1 MPAAEAAPGLGGS
14 GFPEEDYVARYIGSV
29 CKLCRRENTKL
40 FLKSERCYTDK
51 CAIVRRSYPPGQH
64 GQARI
69 KQSEYSLQ
77 LREKQKIRRLY
88 GVLERQFRGYFEKA
102 ARMKGITGDNL
113 LQLLERRMDNV
124 VQRMGFAGSKKEAR
138 QLVRH
143 GHMLVNGR
151 KVNIPSYLLKAGDV
165 IELRE
170 KSRNLVQ
177 VQQTLSAVEKRGFPS
192 WLEID
197 KAQFR
202 GKVLSLPA
210 RDESTMPTVKEQ
222 LVVELYSK

>member
-1 MPAAEAAPGLGGS
+1 
-14 GFPEEDYVARYIGSV
+14 V
-29 CKLCRRENTKL
+29 
-40 FLKSERCYTDK
+40 
-51 CAIVRRSYPPGQH
+51 
-64 GQARI
+64 
-69 KQSEYSLQ
+69 
-77 LREKQKIRRLY
+77 Y

-102 ARMKGITGDNL
+102 ERMKGVTGDNL
-113 LQLLERRMDNV
+113 LQLLERRLDNV

-143 GHMLVNGR
+143 AHLLVNGK

-165 IELRE
+165 VELKE
-170 KSRNLVQ
+170 KSRGITQ
-177 VQQTLSAVEKRGFPS
+177 IQQTLVALEKRGFPT

-202 GKVLSLPA
+202 GKVLALPA

>member
-1 MPAAEAAPGLGGS
+1 
-14 GFPEEDYVARYIGSV
+14 VARYIGSV
-29 CKLCRRENTKL
+29 CKLCRRESTKL
-40 FLKSERCYTDK
+40 FLKAERCYTDK

-64 GQARI
+64 GQGRI
-69 KQSEYSLQ
+69 KLSEYAVQ

-102 ARMKGITGDNL
+102 ERMKGITGDNL
-113 LQLLERRMDNV
+113 LQLLERRLDNV

-143 GHMLVNGR
+143 GHMLVNGK
-151 KVNIPSYLLKAGDV
+151 KVNIPSYILKAGDV
-165 IELRE
+165 VEIRE
-170 KSRNLVQ
+170 KSRGIAQ
-177 VQQTLSAVEKRGFPS
+177 VQQTLAAVEKRGFPT

-197 KAQFR
+197 KVQFR
-202 GKVLSLPA
+202 GKVLSLPP
-210 RDESTMPTVKEQ
+210 REEVTMPTVKEQ

>member
-1 MPAAEAAPGLGGS
+1 
-14 GFPEEDYVARYIGSV
+14 VARYIGSV

-102 ARMKGITGDNL
+102 ERMKGITGDNL
-113 LQLLERRMDNV
+113 LQLLERRLDNV

-143 GHMLVNGR
+143 GHLLVNGR
-151 KVNIPSYLLKAGDV
+151 RVNIPSFLLKAGDV
-165 IELRE
+165 VELRE
-170 KSRNLVQ
+170 KSRSNALI
-177 VQQTLSAVEKRGFPS
+177 QQTLAAVEKRGFPS

-202 GKVLSLPA
+202 GKVLSLPP
-210 RDESTMPTVKEQ
+210 RDECTLPTVKEQ

>member
-1 MPAAEAAPGLGGS
+1 M
-14 GFPEEDYVARYIGSV
+14 ARYIGSV
-29 CKLCRRENTKL
+29 CKLCRRESTKL
-40 FLKSERCYTDK
+40 FLKAERCYTDK

-64 GQARI
+64 GQGRI
-69 KQSEYSLQ
+69 KLSEYAGQ

-102 ARMKGITGDNL
+102 ERMQGITGDNL
-113 LQLLERRMDNV
+113 LQLLERRLDNV

-143 GHMLVNGR
+143 GHLLVNGK
-151 KVNIPSYLLKAGDV
+151 KVNIPSYILKAGDV
-165 IELRE
+165 VELRE
-170 KSRNLVQ
+170 KSRGIAQ
-177 VQQTLSAVEKRGFPS
+177 VQQTLAAVEKRGFPT

-202 GKVLSLPA
+202 GKVLSIPS
-210 RDESTMPTVKEQ
+210 RDECTLPTVKEQ

>member
-1 MPAAEAAPGLGGS
+1 M
-14 GFPEEDYVARYIGSV
+14 
-29 CKLCRRENTKL
+29 KL
-40 FLKSERCYTDK
+40 FLKAERCYTDK
-51 CAIVRRSYPPGQH
+51 CGVTRRSYPPGQH

-77 LREKQKIRRLY
+77 LREKQKIRRVY

-102 ARMKGITGDNL
+102 ERMKGITGDNL
-113 LQLLERRMDNV
+113 LQLLERRLDNV
-124 VQRMGFAGSKKEAR
+124 IQRMGFAGSKKEAR

-143 GHMLVNGR
+143 GHLLVNGG
-151 KVNIPSYLLKAGDV
+151 KVNIPSYVLKAGDAV
-165 IELRE
+165 ELRE
-170 KSRNLVQ
+170 KSRNIVLI
-177 VQQTLSAVEKRGFPS
+177 QQTLAAVEKRGFPT

-202 GKVLSLPA
+202 GKVLALPA
-210 RDESTMPTVKEQ
+210 RDECTLPTVKEQ

>member
-1 MPAAEAAPGLGGS
+1 
-14 GFPEEDYVARYIGSV
+14 VARYIGSV

-69 KQSEYSLQ
+69 KQSEYSIQ
-77 LREKQKIRRLY
+77 LREKQKIRRIY
-88 GVLERQFRGYFEKA
+88 GVLERQFRSYFERA
-102 ARMKGITGDNL
+102 ARTKGITGDNL
-113 LQLLERRMDNV
+113 LQLLERRLDNI

-143 GHMLVNGR
+143 GHLLVNGR

-165 IELRE
+165 VEIRE
-170 KSRNLVQ
+170 KSRSLAQ
-177 VQQTLSAVEKRGFPS
+177 VQQTLAAVEKRGFPS

-210 RDESTMPTVKEQ
+210 RDESTLPTVKEQ

>member
-1 MPAAEAAPGLGGS
+1 M
-14 GFPEEDYVARYIGSV
+14 ARYIGSV

-51 CAIVRRSYPPGQH
+51 CALVRRNYPPGQH
-64 GQARI
+64 GQGRI
-69 KQSEYSLQ
+69 KQSEYSIQ

-102 ARMKGITGDNL
+102 TRTKGVTGDNL
-113 LQLLERRMDNV
+113 LQLLERRLDNV

-143 GHMLVNGR
+143 GHLLVNGR
-151 KVNIPSYLLKAGDV
+151 RVTIPSYLLRAGDV
-165 IELRE
+165 VELRE
-170 KSRNLVQ
+170 KSRSIVQ

-210 RDESTMPTVKEQ
+210 RDECTLPTVQEQ

>member
-1 MPAAEAAPGLGGS
+1 M
-14 GFPEEDYVARYIGSV
+14 
-29 CKLCRRENTKL
+29 KL
-40 FLKSERCYTDK
+40 FLKAERCYTDK
-51 CAIVRRSYPPGQH
+51 CGVTRRSYPPGQH

-77 LREKQKIRRLY
+77 LREKQKIRRVY

-102 ARMKGITGDNL
+102 AVMKGVTGENL
-113 LQLLERRMDNV
+113 LQLLERRIDNV

-143 GHMLVNGR
+143 GHLLVNGK
-151 KVNIPSYLLKAGDV
+151 KVNIPSYLLKTGDV
-165 IELRE
+165 VELRE
-170 KSRNLVQ
+170 KSRGIVQ
-177 VQQTLSAVEKRGFPS
+177 IQQTLAAVEKRGFPS

-197 KAQFR
+197 KTQFR
-202 GKVLSLPA
+202 GKVLSLPV
-210 RDESTMPTVKEQ
+210 RDESTLPTVKEQ

>member
-1 MPAAEAAPGLGGS
+1 
-14 GFPEEDYVARYIGSV
+14 VARYIGSV

-51 CAIVRRSYPPGQH
+51 CALVRRSYPPGQH
-64 GQARI
+64 GQGRI
-69 KQSEYSLQ
+69 KHSEYSLQ

-102 ARMKGITGDNL
+102 NRTKGVTGDNL
-113 LQLLERRMDNV
+113 LQLLERRLDNV
-124 VQRMGFAGSKKEAR
+124 TQRMGFAGSKKEAR

-151 KVNIPSYLLKAGDV
+151 RVTIPSYLLKAGDV

-170 KSRNLVQ
+170 KSRSIAQ

-210 RDESTMPTVKEQ
+210 RDECTLPTVQEQ

>member
-1 MPAAEAAPGLGGS
+1 
-14 GFPEEDYVARYIGSV
+14 VARYIGSV
-29 CKLCRRENTKL
+29 CKLCRRESTKL
-40 FLKSERCYTDK
+40 FLKAERCYTDK

-64 GQARI
+64 GQGRI
-69 KQSEYSLQ
+69 KLSEYAGQ

-102 ARMKGITGDNL
+102 ERMQGITGDNL
-113 LQLLERRMDNV
+113 IQLLERRLDNV

-143 GHMLVNGR
+143 GHLLVNGK
-151 KVNIPSYLLKAGDV
+151 KVNIPSYILKAGDV
-165 IELRE
+165 VELRE
-170 KSRNLVQ
+170 KSRGIAQ
-177 VQQTLSAVEKRGFPS
+177 VQQTLAAVEKRGFPT

-197 KAQFR
+197 KAAFR
-202 GKVLSLPA
+202 GKVLSLPP
-210 RDESTMPTVKEQ
+210 REECTLPTVKEQ

>member
-1 MPAAEAAPGLGGS
+1 M
-14 GFPEEDYVARYIGSV
+14 ARYIGSV

-40 FLKSERCYTDK
+40 FLKADRCYTDK

-69 KQSEYSLQ
+69 KMSEYSLQ

-102 ARMKGITGDNL
+102 ERMKGITGDNL
-113 LQLLERRMDNV
+113 LQLLERRLDNV
-124 VQRMGFAGSKKEAR
+124 TQRMGFAGSKKEAR

-143 GHMLVNGR
+143 GHLLVNGK
-151 KVNIPSYLLKAGDV
+151 KVNIPSFIVRAGDV
-165 IELRE
+165 IELKE
-170 KSRNLVQ
+170 KSRSITQ
-177 VQQTLSAVEKRGFPS
+177 IQQTLAAVEKRGFPS

-210 RDESTMPTVKEQ
+210 RDECTLPTVKEQ

>member
-1 MPAAEAAPGLGGS
+1 M
-14 GFPEEDYVARYIGSV
+14 
-29 CKLCRRENTKL
+29 KL
-40 FLKSERCYTDK
+40 FLKGDRCYTDK
-51 CAIVRRSYPPGQH
+51 CGIMRRSYPPGQH
-64 GQARI
+64 GQARV
-69 KQSEYSLQ
+69 KQSEYSTQ
-77 LREKQKIRRLY
+77 LREKQKIRRVY

-102 ARMKGITGDNL
+102 ERMKGITGDNL
-113 LQLLERRMDNV
+113 LQLLERRLDNV

-143 GHMLVNGR
+143 GHFLVNGN
-151 KVNIPSYLLKAGDV
+151 KVNIPSCLLKAGDV
-165 IELRE
+165 VELRE
-170 KSRNLVQ
+170 KSRGIQHIQQ
-177 VQQTLSAVEKRGFPS
+177 VLASVEKRGFPS

-197 KAQFR
+197 RAQFR

>member
-1 MPAAEAAPGLGGS
+1 M
-14 GFPEEDYVARYIGSV
+14 ARYLGPT
-29 CKLCRRENTKL
+29 CKLSRREGTDL
-40 FLKSERCYTDK
+40 FLKSGMRPLESK
-51 CAIVRRSYPPGQH
+51 CKAETAPGVHGARRGRLSDYG
-64 GQARI
+64 I
-69 KQSEYSLQ
+69 Q
-77 LREKQKIRRLY
+77 LREKQKVRRIY

-102 ARMKGITGDNL
+102 ERMKGITGDNL
-113 LQLLERRMDNV
+113 LQLLERRLDNV

-143 GHMLVNGR
+143 CHLLVNGR

-165 IELRE
+165 VELRE
-170 KSRNLVQ
+170 KSRGISQ
-177 VQQTLSAVEKRGFPS
+177 IQHTLAAVEKRGFPT

-197 KAQFR
+197 KAQFK
-202 GKVLSLPA
+202 GKVLALPA

>member
-1 MPAAEAAPGLGGS
+1 
-14 GFPEEDYVARYIGSV
+14 VARYIGSV
-29 CKLCRRENTKL
+29 CKLCRREGMKL
-40 FLKSERCYTDK
+40 FLKAERCYTDK
-51 CAIVRRSYPPGQH
+51 CGITRRSYPPGQH

-77 LREKQKIRRLY
+77 LREKQKIRRVY

-102 ARMKGITGDNL
+102 ERMKGITGDNL
-113 LQLLERRMDNV
+113 LQILERRLDNV

-143 GHMLVNGR
+143 GHLHVNGR

-165 IELRE
+165 VELRD
-170 KSRNLVQ
+170 KSKGIVQ
-177 VQQTLSAVEKRGFPS
+177 IQQTLAALEKRGFPS

-210 RDESTMPTVKEQ
+210 RDECTLPTVKEQ

>member
-1 MPAAEAAPGLGGS
+1 M
-14 GFPEEDYVARYIGSV
+14 
-29 CKLCRRENTKL
+29 KL
-40 FLKSERCYTDK
+40 FLKAERCYTDK
-51 CAIVRRSYPPGQH
+51 CGVTRRSYPPGQH

-77 LREKQKIRRLY
+77 LREKQKIRRVY

-102 ARMKGITGDNL
+102 ERMKGITGDNL
-113 LQLLERRMDNV
+113 LQLLERRLDNV
-124 VQRMGFAGSKKEAR
+124 IQRMGFAGSKKEAR

-143 GHMLVNGR
+143 GHLLVNGR
-151 KVNIPSYLLKAGDV
+151 KVNIPSYVLKAGDV
-165 IELRE
+165 VDLKE
-170 KSRNLVQ
+170 KSKSIALI
-177 VQQTLSAVEKRGFPS
+177 QQTLAAVEKRGFPT

-202 GKVLSLPA
+202 GKVLALPA
-210 RDESTMPTVKEQ
+210 RDECTLPTVKEQ